1 MASGEDQILT
11 TMTSPDALKAAEIHA
26 MRSLVDAINAQGK
39 RATADSERIAAHMD
53 AANRTIEKFG
63 QRIDNM
69 NDRLIRLE
77 EQKHGREI
85 ERLRE
90 EIQRITE
97 ERTREFQVMASKISV
112 LEQRENERG
121 GVRKFFELL
130 PKLWPIL
137 VSIIAAMTAWQIGKS
152 T

>member
-1 MASGEDQILT
+1 MSAEEI
-11 TMTSPDALKAAEIHA
+11 MTPVPTNEAMKAAEIHA
-26 MRSLVDAINAQGK
+26 MRALVDAITAQGK
-39 RATADSERIAAHMD
+39 RATADSERVAAHMD
-53 AANRTIEKFG
+53 ASNRAIEKFG

-85 ERLRE
+85 ERVRE
-90 EIQRITE
+90 EVQRISE
-97 ERTREFQVMASKISV
+97 GRERQINEMVSKIRM

-130 PKLWPIL
+130 PKLWPMII
-137 VSIIAAMTAWQIGKS
+137 SIMAAMAAWQIGKN

>member
-1 MASGEDQILT
+1 MSGEEILT
-11 TMTSPDALKAAEIHA
+11 PVTTSEAMKAAEIHA
-26 MRSLVDAINAQGK
+26 MRSLVDAITAQGK

-53 AANRTIEKFG
+53 ASNRAMEKFS
-63 QRIDNM
+63 QRMDNM

-85 ERLRE
+85 ERVRE
-90 EIQRITE
+90 EVQRISE
-97 ERTREFQVMASKISV
+97 GRERQLNEMASKIRI

-137 VSIIAAMTAWQIGKS
+137 ISIMAAMTAWQIGKN